1 MLFTCKHNTAGIM
14 EAIGCGIYW
23 SHLFYY
29 KNFWRVLMKRH
40 FALDLISAVFFG
52 VFLFFAT
59 IVGNVASFYISKAF
73 N

>member
-1 MLFTCKHNTAGIM
+1 
-14 EAIGCGIYW
+14 
-23 SHLFYY
+23 
-29 KNFWRVLMKRH
+29 MKRH